1 MSELCE
7 WLHRQLEQ
15 LPSVKFPFR
24 LEQLPRNGIYFFYEN
39 NEIWEHNGNKPRVV
53 RIGTHRDG
61 NFRSRIKEH
70 YLLEESKMNFDRKNS
85 KPSDRSIFRK
95 NIGRAILNRDKDD
108 YIKIWEIDFTSR
120 RNRELLGYKRN
131 IDKERSM
138 ESTITKILR
147 NKFFYRFFLIEH
159 QIERMGSQGLESS
172 LIGTLAGCKKCRPSI
187 KWLGNH
193 SPKKQIQESGLW
205 LVQHLRANGIN
216 ENDRNVVL
224 NSIEKTENLITTQI

>member
-7 WLHRQLEQ
+7 WLHGQLEQ

-39 NEIWEHNGNKPRVV
+39 NEIWGHNGNKPRVV

-70 YLLEESKMNFDRKNS
+70 YLLEESKMKFDRKNS

-95 NIGRAILNRDKDD
+95 NIGRTILNRDKDD
-108 YIKIWEIDFTSR
+108 YIQIWEIDFTSR

-131 IDKERSM
+131 IDKERSI

-147 NKFFYRFFLIEH
+147 KDHLPISW
-159 QIERMGSQGLESS
+159 Q
-172 LIGTLAGCKKCRPSI
+172 RP
-187 KWLGNH
+187 
-193 SPKKQIQESGLW
+193 E
-205 LVQHLRANGIN
+205 
-216 ENDRNVVL
+216 
-224 NSIEKTENLITTQI
+224 